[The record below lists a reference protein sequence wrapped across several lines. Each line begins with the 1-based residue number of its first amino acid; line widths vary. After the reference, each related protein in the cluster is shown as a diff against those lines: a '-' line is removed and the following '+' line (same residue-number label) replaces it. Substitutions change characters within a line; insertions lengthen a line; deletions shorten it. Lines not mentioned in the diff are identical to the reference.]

1 MRKLFVLILL
11 ASLHTLHA
19 HAAPNL
25 VMTSL
30 TTSKTAVTTGERFT
44 IVVRVANQGPDA
56 AANVTL
62 YVGTNYEET
71 GMMFVA
77 TTAPAGW
84 TCGGSYYGIMQC
96 SAASFA
102 AGAQAELSSVALAPS
117 RVIAGTA
124 FKVTGNVFTT
134 TGGINQDKR
143 ETELALTPSSRHAEL
158 SIRETPSANP
168 ILESTPGTVTFDVR
182 NDGPDEAHNLT
193 VPIRV
198 DFGPTSV
205 AISGA
210 GWQCDDDGL
219 PFWLTVCRRA
229 SIAAGTS
236 APIEVRFTSL
246 AHEGSMYFE
255 GRVIAEENDDA
266 GPGPNLAAVD
276 VSVGSPA
283 RWTRILLP
291 VTATDIPGA
300 FGSLWKTEYTLLLR
314 EGGVF
319 VPWCEAQPIADP
331 CGGPPVGRQ
340 IQTRGFIFQF
350 ASSQFLYVRDDA
362 SKVSVHARVYD
373 SSRAGETAGAELPL
387 AREDDFTTGTI
398 SLVGIPVAAQ
408 YRHTLRV
415 YDGDGRGG
423 SRVAIDMYGDS
434 GATPFFST
442 IATLATPEHTFTLT
456 TALLPAFPAAL
467 QLDLGA
473 LADTSPYKSLR
484 VDIRPLDQNLRI
496 WGFASITNNDT
507 HHVTVVTP

>member
-1 MRKLFVLILL
+1 MFLETN
-11 ASLHTLHA
+11 AS
-19 HAAPNL
+19 
-25 VMTSL
+25 
-30 TTSKTAVTTGERFT
+30 
-44 IVVRVANQGPDA
+44 
-56 AANVTL
+56 
-62 YVGTNYEET
+62 
-71 GMMFVA
+71 
-77 TTAPAGW
+77 AGW
-84 TCGGSYYGIMQC
+84 TCSGAYYGIMQC
-96 SAASFA
+96 AAASLA
-102 AGAQAELSSVALAPS
+102 AGAQSELTGVALAPS
-117 RVIAGTA
+117 RVIAGKA
-124 FKVTGNVFTT
+124 FKVTGTVFTT

-143 ETELALTPSSRHAEL
+143 ETELALTPSSNNAAI

-168 ILESTPGTVTFDVR
+168 ILEGTAGTVTFDVK
-182 NDGPDEAHNLT
+182 NDGPDEAHNLI
-193 VPIRV
+193 VPVRV

-210 GWQCDDDGL
+210 GWQCDGGGL
-219 PFWLTVCRRA
+219 PWLTICRRA
-229 SIAAGTS
+229 SLAAGAS

-246 AHEGSMYFE
+246 PHEGSMYFE
-255 GRVIAEENDDA
+255 GRVIAEGNHDA
-266 GPGPNLAAVD
+266 DTDPNAAAVN

-314 EGGVF
+314 QGGVLA
-319 VPWCEAQPIADP
+319 PWCEAQPIADP
-331 CGGPPVGRQ
+331 CGGPPAGRQ

-362 SKVSVHARVYD
+362 SKVRIHARVYD
-373 SSRAGETAGAELPL
+373 ASRAGETAGAELPL
-387 AREDDFTTGTI
+387 AREDDFTTGTV

-415 YDGDGRGG
+415 YDGDGRNG

-434 GATPFFST
+434 GTTPFFST

-456 TALLPAFPAAL
+456 SALLPAFPASL

-473 LADTSPYKSLR
+473 LANTSPYKSLR
-484 VDIRPLDQNLRI
+484 VDIRPLDQDLRV
-496 WGFASITNNDT
+496 WAFASITNNDT